1 MDPASRGD
9 RLYFLDWLRVA
20 AFGLL
25 VLYHVGMYYVSWDWH
40 VKSPFSTSTTS
51 ASAALEPLMQLSSP
65 WRLALLF
72 LVSGVASSLMLAKRQ
87 GRFLRQRSRRL
98 LLPLGVGMLFIVP
111 PQSYFEVL
119 HKFAYSGSYLD
130 FMGLYLQGFHG
141 FCRDGKCLA
150 LPTWNHLW
158 FVAYLWLY
166 TLLLWALNR
175 AAPSAL
181 DAAGGWLSRAAA
193 ARSSVRSSARS
204 SARSSPLWLLI
215 LPVIW
220 LALARVLLLDR
231 YPSTLALVG
240 DYYNHAL
247 YGSVFAAGAVCARAP
262 GIWPRLAALRWQA
275 LPVALLGWALLVLYF
290 NHYQGSDPPAAL
302 RQAQRVLYASVQWC
316 AVVAAVGF
324 AFKHWNA
331 DHRWRRYA
339 VEAVFPV
346 YILHQ
351 TLIVLLSQALLPLQW
366 RPAVEGP
373 VLVLATF
380 ALSIAGFEALRRVAW
395 LRPCFGLA
403 PAQTHQSVPS
413 LTDSD
418 ALPTQAQKR
427 PPTLGP

>member
-1 MDPASRGD
+1 MDPVRGSD
-9 RLYFLDWLRVA
+9 RLHFLDWLRVA

-40 VKSPFSTSTTS
+40 VKSPFSTSP
-51 ASAALEPLMQLSSP
+51 SAALEPLMRLSSP

-72 LVSGVASSLMLAKRQ
+72 LVSGVASSLMLAKAQ
-87 GRFLRQRSRRL
+87 ERFLRQRSWRL

-111 PQSYFEVL
+111 PQPYFEVL
-119 HKFAYSGSYLD
+119 HMFAYSGSYSD

-175 AAPSAL
+175 AAPKAL
-181 DAAGGWLSRAAA
+181 DAAGGGLSRAAA
-193 ARSSVRSSARS
+193 AQGSARS
-204 SARSSPLWLLI
+204 SALWLVG

-231 YPSTLALVG
+231 YPSTHALVG
-240 DYYNHAL
+240 DFYNHAL

-275 LPVALLGWALLVLYF
+275 LPVALLGWALLVMYF
-290 NHYQGSDPPAAL
+290 SHYQDSDPPAAL

-373 VLVLATF
+373 VLMLATF

-403 PAQTHQSVPS
+403 PAQIHQSVPS

-418 ALPTQAQKR
+418 ALSAHAPKR
-427 PPTLGP
+427 PPTLGS

>member
-1 MDPASRGD
+1 MDPDPGSD

-40 VKSPFSTSTTS
+40 VKSPF
-51 ASAALEPLMQLSSP
+51 ASHALEPLMMLSSP
-65 WRLALLF
+65 WRLCLLF
-72 LVSGVASSLMLAKRQ
+72 LISGAASSLMLAKRP
-87 GRFLRQRSRRL
+87 GRFLRQRSWRL
-98 LLPLGVGMLFIVP
+98 LLPLGAGMLFIVP
-111 PQSYFEVL
+111 PQPYFEVV
-119 HKFAYSGSYLD
+119 HKLAYSGSYLD

-175 AAPSAL
+175 AAPRAL
-181 DAAGGWLSRAAA
+181 DAAGGWLSRAA
-193 ARSSVRSSARS
+193 SARL
-204 SARSSPLWLLI
+204 APLWLVVM
-215 LPVIW
+215 PVLW
-220 LALARVLLLDR
+220 LALARLLLLDR
-231 YPSTLALVG
+231 YPSTHALVS
-240 DYYNHAL
+240 DFYNHAL
-247 YGSVFAAGAVCARAP
+247 YGGVFAAGAVCARAA
-262 GIWPRLAALRWQA
+262 GIWPRLAALRWRA

-290 NHYQGSDPPAAL
+290 SHFQNSDPPATL
-302 RQAQRVLYASVQWC
+302 RQAQRVLYAAVQWC
-316 AVVAAVGF
+316 AVAAAVGF

-331 DHRWRRYA
+331 DHSWRRYA

-380 ALSIAGFEALRRVAW
+380 ALSIAGFEALRRVGW

-403 PAQTHQSVPS
+403 PAQAQKSVPS

-418 ALPTQAQKR
+418 ALPTHAPKG
-427 PPTLGP
+427 PPTLGS

>member
-1 MDPASRGD
+1 MDPSLRSD
-9 RLYFLDWLRVA
+9 RLCRHYFLDWLRVA

-40 VKSPFSTSTTS
+40 VKSPSATSATS
-51 ASAALEPLMQLSSP
+51 ASAALAPLMQLSSP

-72 LVSGVASSLMLAKRQ
+72 LISGAASSLMLAKQQ
-87 GRFLRQRSRRL
+87 GRFLRQRSWRL
-98 LLPLGVGMLFIVP
+98 LLPLAFGMLFIVP
-111 PQSYFEVL
+111 PQAYFEVVQ
-119 HKFAYSGSYLD
+119 KFAYRGSYLD
-130 FMGLYLQGFHG
+130 FMGLYVQGFHG
-141 FCRDGKCLA
+141 FCKGGKCLD

-175 AAPSAL
+175 AAPQAL
-181 DAAGGWLSRAAA
+181 DAAGGSLSRAVAT
-193 ARSSVRSSARS
+193 RL
-204 SARSSPLWLLI
+204 SPLVLI
-215 LPVIW
+215 VLPVLW
-220 LALARVLLLDR
+220 LALARLLLLDR
-231 YPSTLALVG
+231 YPSTHALVG
-240 DYYNHAL
+240 DFYNHAL
-247 YGSVFAAGAVCARAP
+247 YASVFAAGAVCARAP

-275 LPVALLGWALLVLYF
+275 LAVALLGWALLALYF
-290 NHYQGSDPPAAL
+290 GHFQHVEPAVAL
-302 RQAQRVLYASVQWC
+302 RQAQRAVYAAVQWC

-324 AFKHWNA
+324 AFKHCNA
-331 DHRWRRYA
+331 DHRWRRCA

-366 RPAVEGP
+366 PPAVEGP

-380 ALSIAGFEALRRVAW
+380 ALSLAGFEGVRRVAW

-403 PAQTHQSVPS
+403 PVQAAKSVPS

-418 ALPTQAQKR
+418 AWSAHGPKR
-427 PPTLGP
+427 PPTLGG